1 MESSKKKNYF
11 SKLAWGVII
20 LLALYFIV
28 TNALNYF
35 TLTEEAYGN
44 YFWPRV
50 NWVFPHVIFGILA
63 MLVGPFQ
70 FSNKLRARYLVIH
83 RRLGYVY
90 LVSILLGATAGIAL
104 SLTSKVNLTYKMG
117 LFFLAVAWLLT
128 SGMALFFILKR
139 KITQHKE
146 WMVRSYVVTFAFVIF
161 RLFADLM
168 TYYEISD
175 AADRNALMSWACW
188 AVPLLFLEP
197 ILQYRK
203 TVKKRIR
210 K

>member
-35 TLTEEAYGN
+35 RLTEEAYGN

-104 SLTSKVNLTYKMG
+104 SLTSKVSVTYKMG